1 MSRSA
6 ALTGLSSVTL
16 CALVGAC
23 SSDASSERPGIAVK
37 ATNNTCE
44 VEQTSFDAGKIT
56 FNVKNDGSKVTE
68 VYVYGASG
76 AEFTK
81 VISEVENIGPGT
93 SRELTVTL
101 DPGSYE
107 LACKPGQTGHGIRQA
122 ITVGGG
128 AAAGTSGSSS
138 SDDAKYDREI
148 ELTTDGSSITGL
160 GGAAKQGEK
169 IEFKLEN
176 EADGPRTLEIKDPA
190 GEVAGEVDI
199 QEHTEGELIVELD
212 HAGTWKVIVEG
223 GASELTANLVVS

>member
-1 MSRSA
+1 VSRSA
-6 ALTGLSSVTL
+6 ALTALSALTLSVL
-16 CALVGAC
+16 LGAC
-23 SSDASSERPGIAVK
+23 GSDASSDGSGVALK
-37 ATNNTCE
+37 ATNDTCE

-68 VYVYGASG
+68 VYVYGANG
-76 AEFTK
+76 DEFTK

-101 DPGSYE
+101 DPGSYQ

-122 ITVGGG
+122 ITVGGR
-128 AAAGTSGSSS
+128 APAGTSGSNS

-160 GGAAKQGEK
+160 NGAAKQGEK

-176 EADGPRTLEIKDPA
+176 DADGPRTLEIKAPA
-190 GEVAGEVDI
+190 GDVAGEVDI
-199 QEHTEGELIVELD
+199 QQNAEGELIVEL
-212 HAGTWKVIVEG
+212 HETGTWKIIVEG
-223 GASELTANLVVS
+223 GASDLTADLTVS

>member
-1 MSRSA
+1 VSRSA

-128 AAAGTSGSSS
+128 ATAGTSGSSS

-160 GGAAKQGEK
+160 SGAAKQGEK

-176 EADGPRTLEIKDPA
+176 ETDGTRTFELKDPDGKVATEFDVPA
-190 GEVAGEVDI
+190 GKQGEAV
-199 QEHTEGELIVELD
+199 VELAD
-212 HAGTWKVIVEG
+212 AGAWAVIIEG
-223 GASELTANLVVS
+223 GAANIEKALTVG